1 MIETIAPK
9 CPVRRS
15 RPTNPHRSSPMLLV
29 IVAAAALLA
38 AAFTLDKPL
47 WNGRISAAVG
57 VEPYRLLLQFLL
69 ITMVGGGVFAYVTAR
84 REDHARRESR
94 IAALQAL
101 DRELGD
107 AYRAVKRVKRKMRS
121 RLVRSDGEAAR
132 MPADT
137 FISTMDELLEAQ
149 IDLEEVREHVSV
161 RSDLLEAAVVDR
173 LSVALRYSSRYLHDV
188 FEDFERGR
196 VVGDGDHYIIDRS
209 SPNIEDFL
217 LESRASKEVRK
228 HLSHFRDDALSA
240 EKRLAALRTIDSLR
254 DSGSEVKARYGE
266 VAMECLRFSSAD
278 IRRVISIFL
287 S

>member
-1 MIETIAPK
+1 MTETIASNSPA
-9 CPVRRS
+9 RRS
-15 RPTNPHRSSPMLLV
+15 RPTNPHRSSPILLV

-38 AAFTLDKPL
+38 AGFALDKPL
-47 WNGRISAAVG
+47 WNGRITATVG
-57 VEPYRLLLQFLL
+57 VEPYKLLLQFLL
-69 ITMVGGGVFAYVTAR
+69 ITMIGGGVFAYVTAR

-94 IAALQAL
+94 IMALQAL

-121 RLVRSDGEAAR
+121 RLVRRDGEAAR

-137 FISTMDELLEAQ
+137 FISTMNELLEAQ
-149 IDLEEVREHVSV
+149 IDVEEVREHVSV
-161 RSDLLEAAVVDR
+161 RSDLLEAAVVER
-173 LSVALRYSSRYLHDV
+173 LSVALRYASRYLHDV

-196 VVGDGDHYIIDRS
+196 VVRDREHYIIDQS
-209 SPNIEDFL
+209 SPNIQDLL

-228 HLSHFRDDALSA
+228 HLSHFCDDALSS
-240 EKRLAALRTIDSLR
+240 EQRLAALRTIDRLR
-254 DSGSEVKARYGE
+254 DTGGEPRARYGE

-278 IRRVISIFL
+278 IRRVILL